1 MLLTGVIRLDNISEV
16 YCRRNAKICYLC
28 CQPSGHYTGRVR
40 TKAVAPCEIR
50 TQPCRLSFSRNKS
63 LGDQETINVE
73 TLKWGRILI
82 EKRGRMVPQPREAS
96 EVLLDSD
103 EGVKRAKIT
112 VGAAV
117 VQKHFWC
124 FLFQRY
130 PKWDRLRRLVAWH
143 IRVFTQTY
151 TSKITGCP
159 K

>member
-1 MLLTGVIRLDNISEV
+1 M
-16 YCRRNAKICYLC
+16 
-28 CQPSGHYTGRVR
+28 
-40 TKAVAPCEIR
+40 
-50 TQPCRLSFSRNKS
+50 
-63 LGDQETINVE
+63 E

-117 VQKHFWC
+117 VQKNFWC

-151 TSKITGCP
+151 TSKITG
-159 K
+159 

>member
-1 MLLTGVIRLDNISEV
+1 
-16 YCRRNAKICYLC
+16 
-28 CQPSGHYTGRVR
+28 
-40 TKAVAPCEIR
+40 
-50 TQPCRLSFSRNKS
+50 
-63 LGDQETINVE
+63 
-73 TLKWGRILI
+73 
-82 EKRGRMVPQPREAS
+82 MVPQPREAS

-124 FLFQRY
+124 FLFQSF

-151 TSKITGCP
+151 TSKITG
-159 K
+159 